1 MKENK
6 ISVKIAKPISEVF
19 DFTINPNNTPKWIDF
34 IVEEIATI
42 PIQIGTSY
50 VNTSVKGEKNE
61 YIVSAFETNHIFELK
76 SVTSDLIVRYTYTEI
91 SPDETELE
99 YFEWVEE
106 GELSAP
112 FSQHELNKL
121 KQVMEK

>member
-6 ISVKIAKPISEVF
+6 ISVRILKPISEVF

-34 IVEEIATI
+34 IVEEIATS

-50 VNTSVKGEKNE
+50 VNTSVQGEKNE
-61 YIVSAFETNHIFELK
+61 YVVSAFEINKIFELK
-76 SVTSDLIVRYTYTEI
+76 SVNADLSVRYTYTEI
-91 SPDETELE
+91 SPEETELE
-99 YFEWVEE
+99 YFEWVEN
-106 GELSAP
+106 GELAAP

-121 KQVMEK
+121 KEVMEK